1 MGTCNGAGGA
11 VRVWLAGFLL
21 LCAMPALAHVT
32 STGLAMVDVDDGR
45 LSYRFTVVTSQVDD
59 QYAPILQAAVDGDR
73 AASQRVAQALRDYAR
88 FSIAGQACR
97 PGRISMRGST
107 AGDGKV
113 VIEMA
118 LTCPKSVGVLWIR
131 DDWPEVL
138 GAHFQTVMTVN
149 VAGSV
154 AGQFAFLDERRE
166 ATLQLNA
173 PGGFGWLSFIRM
185 GAEHILSGP
194 DHLLFLLALLALS
207 RGLWPTVKIV
217 TGFTVAHSVTLSLA
231 VLGWV
236 DVPSRIVEPLIAA
249 SIVWVAVE
257 NLVAPKGIG
266 RRWLVAAAFGLV
278 HGLGFAGGLLELGLP
293 REALVRALVGFNVG
307 VELGQIAFVAVVLP
321 PLAWAAAPQRFRR
334 LPQVL
339 SIAVASMGAVWLI
352 QRVFFSP

>member
-1 MGTCNGAGGA
+1 
-11 VRVWLAGFLL
+11 VLL
-21 LCAMPALAHVT
+21 LFLSAGIAPALGHVT
-32 STGLAMVDVDDGR
+32 STGLAIVDVDDGR
-45 LSYRFTVVTSQVDD
+45 LNYRFTLVGSEVDEM
-59 QYAPILQAAVDGDR
+59 YAPILRAAVDGDR
-73 AASQRVAQALRDYAR
+73 AASERVAQALRDYAR
-88 FSIAGQACR
+88 FSIAGEACI
-97 PGRISMRGST
+97 PGRISLRGST
-107 AGDGKV
+107 VGDGKV
-113 VIEMA
+113 VLNME
-118 LTCPKSVGVLWIR
+118 LSCPKSVGALWIR

-149 VAGSV
+149 VAGRV
-154 AGQFAFLDERRE
+154 VGQFALLDERRE
-166 ATLQLNA
+166 ATLPLHGA
-173 PGGFGWLSFIRM
+173 AGFGWLSFIRM

-207 RGLWPTVKIV
+207 RGLWSMVTIV
-217 TGFTVAHSVTLSLA
+217 TGFTVAHSITLSLA

-236 DVPSRIVEPLIAA
+236 DAPSRLVEPLIAA

-293 REALVRALVGFNVG
+293 REALARALIGFNVG

-321 PLAWAAAPQRFRR
+321 PLAWASALPRLGR

-339 SIAVASMGAVWLI
+339 SIAIAVMGLVWLVE
-352 QRVFFSP
+352 RVFVSP